1 MSFPSSDNGEDCIR
15 HQQTVHNMQPFCY
28 FSISYQ
34 SYHSMMLER
43 SGDWRDLGHQLDG
56 YLHQGNRCI
65 LADGPGS
72 YKSI

>member
-1 MSFPSSDNGEDCIR
+1 MSFPSSDNGEDCLR

-43 SGDWRDLGHQLDG
+43 SGETSGITRTDTFTRVTGA
-56 YLHQGNRCI
+56 Y
-65 LADGPGS
+65 
-72 YKSI
+72 